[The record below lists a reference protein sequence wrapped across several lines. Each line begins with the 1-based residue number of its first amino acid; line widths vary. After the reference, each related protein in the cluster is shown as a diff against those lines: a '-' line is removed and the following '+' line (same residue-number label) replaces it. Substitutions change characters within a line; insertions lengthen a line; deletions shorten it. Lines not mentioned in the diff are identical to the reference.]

1 MEKRPLF
8 RGYWA
13 QDASPDDIGDADVY
27 IPTNPVYPE
36 QVPEQYT
43 AGWFVSPG
51 DEEVKQPHQW
61 NNAWLQSID
70 WQLWSWYIGRSTW
83 HPELTYAHGAVVYVD
98 GKRYIAASENKG
110 VEPTANP
117 VIWEAAAFHTKS
129 EMDSGY
135 NSTNK
140 KYTDHETRRDNPHGV
155 TYEDVGGYSK
165 QQIDDLVKA
174 EQTDVDN
181 HVKNT
186 SDPHEVTP
194 EQLNTLPTSGGAF
207 SEAVSLLKMVFGA
220 GGEIRRLSDGF
231 ELYIPDNGGARFGI
245 HTKTKEAQLNG
256 EPMLT
261 DVNYGRIRQ
270 RNAWKFV
277 APSADVHIPL
287 SSDLNGYNSSFGGV
301 EYESTAE
308 IHYTDKSGNAQV
320 AAPGYPGF
328 GKFGL
333 ELRAGTNQS
342 LVAPFPANGVQ
353 GTVFGVLDGLPAVG
367 VGPLNQSNLLEYFP
381 TGTALRD
388 LRVWLHVLTPY
399 QIAALGVNA

>member
-13 QDASPDDIGDADVY
+13 QDALSEDIGDADVY

-36 QVPEQYT
+36 QAPEQYAT
-43 AGWFVSPG
+43 GWYVTP
-51 DEEVKQPHQW
+51 DDDQVKQPHQW
-61 NNAWLQSID
+61 NNAWLQSTD
-70 WQLWSWYIGRSTW
+70 WQLRNWYIGRSTW
-83 HPELTYAHGAVVYVD
+83 HPELVYVRGAVAYVE
-98 GKRYIAASENKG
+98 GRRYIAASENKG

-117 VIWEAAAFHTKS
+117 LVWETAAFHTKS

-140 KYTDHETRRDNPHGV
+140 KYTDHEKRRDNPHGV
-155 TYEDVGGYSK
+155 TYTDVDGYSK
-165 QQIDDLVKA
+165 KQIDDLVKA
-174 EQTDVDN
+174 EQADVDS
-181 HVKNT
+181 HVGST
-186 SDPHEVTP
+186 SDPHKVTP
-194 EQLNTLPTSGGAF
+194 AQLNTLPTSGGAF
-207 SEAVSLLKMVFGA
+207 TGAVSLLRMVFGA

-231 ELYIPDNGGARFGI
+231 EFYILDNGGARFGI

-261 DVNYGRIRQ
+261 DANYEKIRQ

-277 APSADVHIPL
+277 VPSADVHLPL
-287 SSDLNGYNSSFGGV
+287 SSGIHGYNSSFGGV
-301 EYESTAE
+301 EYLSTAE
-308 IHYTDKSGNAQV
+308 IQYIDKSGTAQV

-328 GKFGL
+328 GKLGL
-333 ELRAGTNQS
+333 ELRAGTGQS
-342 LVAPFPANGVQ
+342 LVAPVAARSVR
-353 GTVFGVLDGLPAVG
+353 GTVFGVLDGLPVIG

-381 TGTALRD
+381 AGTALRD
-388 LRVWLHVLTPY
+388 LRVWLYELTPY